1 MIKKISIV
9 GSGNVATHLALAFQK
24 ANIKIIQVVSR
35 NEKGGELL
43 AKHTNSLFTSNIK
56 SLLKTDLIIICVNDD
71 NIASIVKQLP
81 NIPIVHTSGNTSI
94 TVFSNKLNYGVLY
107 PLQTLNK
114 EIYSDFKN
122 IPLCVEGNN
131 ANFEKDILQLGQK
144 ISNKVHFVNSEKR
157 KHLHLSA
164 VIASNF
170 SNFCYLIAK
179 KQLDSQNLNFDLLK
193 PLILETAKKIINSD
207 PKITQ
212 TGPAKRG
219 DKKVIKQHLEI
230 LKDDNYKKIYKLLS
244 QNILK
249 EYGK

>member
-1 MIKKISIV
+1 MIKKISFI

-24 ANIKIIQVVSR
+24 SNIKIIQIVSR
-35 NEKGGELL
+35 NEKSGKLL
-43 AKHTNSLFTSNIK
+43 AKHTNSLFTSNIQN
-56 SLLKTDLIIICVNDD
+56 LLKTDLIITCVNDD
-71 NIASIVKQLP
+71 NIASIVKQIP
-81 NIPIVHTSGNTSI
+81 NIPIVHTSGNNSI
-94 TVFSNKLNYGVLY
+94 TVFTNKLNYGVLY

-114 EIYSDFKN
+114 EISIDFKN

-131 ANFEKDILQLGQK
+131 ANFEKDILKLGQK
-144 ISNKVHFVNSEKR
+144 ISNKVYYVNSENR

-179 KQLDSQNLNFDLLK
+179 KQLDSKNLKFDLLK
-193 PLILETAKKIINSD
+193 PLILETAQKIINTD
-207 PKITQ
+207 PTLTQ